1 VRSSLVSVTQSPDPG
16 LVVAEREIERVQRA
30 RFLGAEP
37 WSEAGPPV
45 EDELRRLVADGLEKG
60 FLTYDEIAAALE
72 GVELTREQSEDFYS
86 YLAERSIDL
95 AKREQHE
102 QPPHEQPALVEDDG
116 KGAPKLDLSVEPSL
130 DSLGLF
136 MREVGRVPLL
146 TADQEVTLA
155 KRVERGDMAAKTQM
169 IEANLRLVVAIA
181 KPHLGRGLSFLDLI
195 QEGSLGL
202 IRAVEKFDYRRGFK
216 FSTYA
221 HWWIRQAVQRAL
233 ADQART
239 IRIPVHMFER
249 LNKVTHTQRQLVQR
263 LGREPRPD
271 EIAEELELTSEEVR
285 QILRMAQFPISLE
298 KPIGENEDAKLGD
311 LVEDE
316 LAESPFDVAS
326 VSLRSEDIE
335 HALAALP
342 ERERQMI
349 ELRFGLHDDQPRTL
363 EDVGLTFGVTRERV
377 RQIENTTL
385 KTLASLPEAQRL
397 RDSS

>member
-1 VRSSLVSVTQSPDPG
+1 
-16 LVVAEREIERVQRA
+16 
-30 RFLGAEP
+30 
-37 WSEAGPPV
+37 
-45 EDELRRLVADGLEKG
+45 
-60 FLTYDEIAAALE
+60 
-72 GVELTREQSEDFYS
+72 
-86 YLAERSIDL
+86 
-95 AKREQHE
+95 
-102 QPPHEQPALVEDDG
+102 
-116 KGAPKLDLSVEPSL
+116 
-130 DSLGLF
+130 
-136 MREVGRVPLL
+136 M
-146 TADQEVTLA
+146 
-155 KRVERGDMAAKTQM
+155 
-169 IEANLRLVVAIA
+169 
-181 KPHLGRGLSFLDLI
+181 
-195 QEGSLGL
+195 

-233 ADQART
+233 AEQART

-249 LNKVTHTQRQLVQR
+249 LNRVTYVQRQLVQF

-271 EIAEELELTSEEVR
+271 EIAAELELTSEEVR

-326 VSLRSEDIE
+326 VSLRSADIE

>member
-1 VRSSLVSVTQSPDPG
+1 MQSPDLG
-16 LVVAEREIERVQRA
+16 LVVAEREIEGVQRA
-30 RFLGAEP
+30 RFLGAEL
-37 WSEAGPPV
+37 WSDAGPPDA
-45 EDELRRLVADGLEKG
+45 EELRRLVVDGLEKG

-72 GVELTREQSEDFYS
+72 DVGLTREQSEEFYS
-86 YLAERSIDL
+86 YLVERSIDL
-95 AKREQHE
+95 VEGEQHKQPPQE
-102 QPPHEQPALVEDDG
+102 QPVLVENDG
-116 KGAPKLDLSVEPSL
+116 KGAPKLDLGVEPSL
-130 DSLGLF
+130 DSLRLF
-136 MREVGRVPLL
+136 MREIGRVPLL
-146 TADQEVTLA
+146 TADQEVALA
-155 KRVERGDMAAKTQM
+155 KRVERGDIAAKTQM

-202 IRAVEKFDYRRGFK
+202 IRAVEKFDYRKGFK

-221 HWWIRQAVQRAL
+221 HWWIRQAVQRAV
-233 ADQART
+233 AEKART
-239 IRIPVHMFER
+239 IRIPLHMFER
-249 LNKVTHTQRQLVQR
+249 LNRVTHVQRQLVQF

-271 EIAEELELTSEEVR
+271 EIAEELELSSEEVR

-298 KPIGENEDAKLGD
+298 KPIGENEDTKLGD

-326 VSLRSEDIE
+326 VSLRCEDIE

-342 ERERQMI
+342 ERERQVI
-349 ELRFGLHDDQPRTL
+349 ELRFGLHDGEPRTL
-363 EDVGLTFGVTRERV
+363 DEVGRTFGVTRERI

-397 RDSS
+397 RDSL

>member
-1 VRSSLVSVTQSPDPG
+1 MQSPDLG
-16 LVVAEREIERVQRA
+16 LVVAAREIERVQRA
-30 RFLGAEP
+30 RFLGAEL
-37 WSEAGPPV
+37 WSEAGPPDA
-45 EDELRRLVADGLEKG
+45 EGLRRLVADGLEKG
-60 FLTYDEIAAALE
+60 FLTSDEIAAVLD

-86 YLAERSIDL
+86 YLVERSIDL
-95 AKREQHE
+95 VEGEQHE
-102 QPPHEQPALVEDDG
+102 QPPHEQPALVEDDE

-146 TADQEVTLA
+146 RADQEVTLA

-181 KPHLGRGLSFLDLI
+181 KPQLGRGLSFLDLI

-216 FSTYA
+216 LSTYA
-221 HWWIRQAVQRAL
+221 TWWIKQAVQRAV

-239 IRIPVHMFER
+239 IRIPGHMFER
-249 LNKVTHTQRQLVQR
+249 LNKVTHTHRQLVQR

-271 EIAEELELTSEEVR
+271 EIAEELELTAEQVR
-285 QILRMAQFPISLE
+285 QILRMAQSPISLE

-326 VSLRSEDIE
+326 VSLRCEDIE
-335 HALAALP
+335 RSLAALP
-342 ERERQMI
+342 ERARQLI
-349 ELRFGLHDDQPRTL
+349 ELRFGLHDGQPRTL
-363 EDVGLTFGVTRERV
+363 DEVGRTVGLTRERI
-377 RQIENTTL
+377 RQIETTTL

-397 RDSS
+397 RDSL

>member
-1 VRSSLVSVTQSPDPG
+1 
-16 LVVAEREIERVQRA
+16 
-30 RFLGAEP
+30 
-37 WSEAGPPV
+37 
-45 EDELRRLVADGLEKG
+45 
-60 FLTYDEIAAALE
+60 
-72 GVELTREQSEDFYS
+72 
-86 YLAERSIDL
+86 
-95 AKREQHE
+95 
-102 QPPHEQPALVEDDG
+102 
-116 KGAPKLDLSVEPSL
+116 LDLSVEPSL

-146 TADQEVTLA
+146 TANQEVTLA
-155 KRVERGDMAAKTQM
+155 KRVERGERAAKTQM

-202 IRAVEKFDYRRGFK
+202 IRAVEKFDYRKGFK

-221 HWWIRQAVQRAL
+221 HWWIRQAVQRAV

-249 LNKVTHTQRQLVQR
+249 LNRVTYVQRQLVQL

-285 QILRMAQFPISLE
+285 QILRMAQIPISLE

-326 VSLRSEDIE
+326 ISLRSEDIE

-342 ERERQMI
+342 ERERQVI
-349 ELRFGLHDDQPRTL
+349 ELRFGLHGGQPRTL
-363 EDVGLTFGVTRERV
+363 EEVGLSLGVTRERI

-397 RDSS
+397 RDSF